1 MVDKNKISQLVEN
14 HLKDSSLFLVE
25 LKVSSGNQISVYLD
39 GDEGVPI
46 SSCVEVSRLI
56 EGTFDRDIEDY
67 ELEVS
72 SVGVSRPLAVPR
84 QFKKNTGRD
93 IAFVNEEGAKIKG
106 KLLEADE
113 HGFTIEKELPKKKK
127 KDKEP
132 GEDPVQTFPYNTAKE
147 VKVQVSFKQKDK

>member
-1 MVDKNKISQLVEN
+1 MLDKDKISQLVEN
-14 HLKDSSLFLVE
+14 HLENSSLFLVE
-25 LKVSSGNQISVYLD
+25 LKVSSGNQIGVFLD

-56 EGTFDRDIEDY
+56 EKTFDRDIEDY

-72 SVGVSRPLAVPR
+72 SVGVSRPLTLPR

-106 KLLEADE
+106 RLLDADNQ
-113 HGFTIEKELPKKKK
+113 GFTIEKELPKKKR

-132 GEDPVQTFPYNTAKE
+132 QEDPVQTFPYHAAKE
-147 VKVQVSFKQKDK
+147 VKVQVSFKSKEK